1 VVSCFK
7 INQALHVACLRE
19 INACS
24 PSEIRYYYLTL
35 RESTVI
41 VAGLADRRCMRE
53 IGTVHMHMP
62 AGSLGNGDRAD
73 M

>member
-1 VVSCFK
+1 MVSCFK
-7 INQALHVACLRE
+7 INQALHVACLCE

-24 PSEIRYYYLTL
+24 PSEIRYYYNTL

-41 VAGLADRRCMRE
+41 VAGLADRS
-53 IGTVHMHMP
+53 TYAH
-62 AGSLGNGDRAD
+62 AGWLTWKRGDRAD